1 MQQNARGVFIFLIIK
16 NEVLITF
23 LGILGT
29 LVGTILGCFL
39 NALSQ
44 KGKLNVSVTSW
55 KDKFEYDSVGSMV

>member
-1 MQQNARGVFIFLIIK
+1 MK
-16 NEVLITF
+16 NEILIAF

-55 KDKFEYDSVGSMV
+55 KDKFEYNSVGSMV